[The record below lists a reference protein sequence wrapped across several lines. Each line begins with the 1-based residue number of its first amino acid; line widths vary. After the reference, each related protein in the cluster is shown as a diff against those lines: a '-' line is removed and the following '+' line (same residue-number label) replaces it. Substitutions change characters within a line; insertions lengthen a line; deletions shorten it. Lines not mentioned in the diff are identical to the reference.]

1 MLSFD
6 LSPKSSVF
14 TGADPREV
22 SAYVNRAVGR
32 HSIHVP
38 DQIRPT
44 ARLLL
49 GRMSEIGLCNIS
61 YGGPVEIAT
70 ESLRD
75 SYQLQVLV
83 RGTSAWTGA
92 DRRHEFRPGEFLVIN
107 PVDPARVQYS
117 SDCEKLIVTLPVE
130 VVEAMAR
137 EEPECLF
144 HGNLRFVRPVHA
156 LAAVDGLAGLLA
168 LMCDEAGNASCNS
181 AIQHH
186 YSQILI
192 RKLLAQLET
201 NALHLQTPVTNQAF
215 ERIKGYIR
223 ENLSED
229 LSLEMIAAA
238 SNVSLRKLY
247 VLFKSNAQESPRD
260 FIQRLRLERVRSD
273 LLQPRASDS
282 VTDIATRYG
291 FSHLGRFSAL
301 YKARYNELPS
311 QTLGR
316 MR

>member
-1 MLSFD
+1 
-6 LSPKSSVF
+6 
-14 TGADPREV
+14 
-22 SAYVNRAVGR
+22 
-32 HSIHVP
+32 
-38 DQIRPT
+38 
-44 ARLLL
+44 
-49 GRMSEIGLCNIS
+49 MSEIGLCNIS

-92 DRRHEFRPGEFLVIN
+92 DGRHAFRPGEFLVIN
-107 PVDPARVQYS
+107 PVDPAQVQYS

-137 EEPECLF
+137 EEPESVF
-144 HGNLRFVRPVHA
+144 TRNLRFVRPVHA
-156 LAAVDGLAGLLA
+156 LASVEGLAALLA
-168 LMCDEAGNASCNS
+168 LMCEEAGSASCSS
-181 AIQHH
+181 AMQHH

-201 NALHLQTPVTNQAF
+201 NAFDLQTPATNQAF

-229 LSLEMIAAA
+229 LSLELIAAA

-247 VLFKSNAQESPRD
+247 VLFKSYAQESPRD

-291 FSHLGRFSAL
+291 FCHLGRFSAL